1 MVSVGIQDQTG
12 EWRDAEY
19 AAEAPDLPRALEA
32 GRQKGWEEN
41 PYAQD
46 VRHYG
51 AQVITTRS
59 RPRRVGLGGAT
70 RN

>member
-19 AAEAPDLPRALEA
+19 EAEAPDLGHALEA
-32 GRQKGWEEN
+32 GRRKGWEEN

-46 VRHYG
+46 VRHYD
-51 AQVITTRS
+51 ARVMMTRS
-59 RPRRVGLGGAT
+59 
-70 RN
+70 

>member
-1 MVSVGIQDQTG
+1 MVRVGIQDQTG

-19 AAEAPDLPRALEA
+19 EVEARDLRHALEA
-32 GRQKGWEEN
+32 GCRKGCEAN

-51 AQVITTRS
+51 AQVMLTRS
-59 RPRRVGLGGAT
+59 
-70 RN
+70 

>member
-1 MVSVGIQDQTG
+1 LPSLRWMVSVGIQDQTG

-19 AAEAPDLPRALEA
+19 EAEAPDLRQALEA
-32 GRQKGWEEN
+32 GRRKGWEEN

-51 AQVITTRS
+51 AQVTMTRS
-59 RPRRVGLGGAT
+59 
-70 RN
+70 